1 MKDSLQT
8 LSRIEKFKIDE
19 QRKLLTEQLEREEKL
34 QKDLKML
41 ETRYQQEKEFQAQN
55 EGIGDFGAYVK
66 RYLEIRTDLQDKIA
80 AVQKKIE
87 EIRDSKADKDRS
99 QKTYEIVEANRKRKA
114 QKEQDDKEQKMLDEI
129 GTNAYIKNK
138 QK

>member
-80 AVQKKIE
+80 AVQKKITALLGTHNKQE
-87 EIRDSKADKDRS
+87 TADKVFSSPSARKKLEALLHPLVACEIKKRLKEN
-99 QKTYEIVEANRKRKA
+99 KTF
-114 QKEQDDKEQKMLDEI
+114 L
-129 GTNAYIKNK
+129 
-138 QK
+138 

>member
-87 EIRDSKADKDRS
+87 EIRDIIADMFCS

-114 QKEQDDKEQKMLDEI
+114 QKELDDKEQKMLDEI

>member
-34 QKDLKML
+34 QKDLKLL

-87 EIRDSKADKDRS
+87 EIRDIIADMFRS

>member
-1 MKDSLQT
+1 MNDSLQT

-87 EIRDSKADKDRS
+87 EIRDIIADMFRS

>member
-87 EIRDSKADKDRS
+87 EIRDIIADMFRS

-129 GTNAYIKNK
+129 GTNTYIKNK

>member
-87 EIRDSKADKDRS
+87 EIRDIIADMFRS

>member
-87 EIRDSKADKDRS
+87 EIRDIIADMFRS

-114 QKEQDDKEQKMLDEI
+114 QKELDDKEQKMLDEI